1 MGSKKICEK
10 CTKNYSVVLNYNVP
24 LLGYMQAHG
33 GDVAIAATA
42 NAMPS
47 VGQHL
52 GNVKS

>member
-1 MGSKKICEK
+1 M
-10 CTKNYSVVLNYNVP
+10 VLNYNVP

-33 GDVAIAATA
+33 GNVATASTA

-52 GNVKS
+52 GNFKC